1 MANQTP
7 LKTIVD
13 GSGNITSLGEFVST
27 DTISVINGGTGSST
41 FLANRLLIGN
51 NTSAVTSI
59 ERKDIRT
66 NDNSGVVSITGGTDA
81 AVGSDVYID
90 FNTGSLQI
98 SNLAG
103 NLSISRLK
111 DESTAEWTTEVITQL
126 DGGTF

>member
-7 LKTIVD
+7 LKTIID

-27 DTISVINGGTGSST
+27 DTVSVINGGTGSST
-41 FLANRLLIGN
+41 FLANRLLLGN
-51 NTSAVTSI
+51 NTSSVTTI

-66 NDNSGVVSITGGTDA
+66 NDSSGVVSITGGTDA

-90 FNTGSLQI
+90 FDTGSMQI